1 MILLSHLSH
10 ARLATTSR
18 SVIKVI
24 LVNQQTLKS
33 KDSICTIKEAQSG
46 LIYVVAYVKPHP
58 PLDNGKMVEG
68 RVRLHV
74 GYINGCLSNT
84 LLLFSVEFFYYF
96 EAQCKLQGKMLISI
110 FTLTLLSWFRIHG
123 INLQIYD
130 LFVLCH
136 TCII

>member
-18 SVIKVI
+18 SVIKVM

-58 PLDNGKMVEG
+58 LLDNGKMVEG
-68 RVRLHV
+68 EGAVTRGL
-74 GYINGCLSNT
+74 YQWLP
-84 LLLFSVEFFYYF
+84 
-96 EAQCKLQGKMLISI
+96 QQ
-110 FTLTLLSWFRIHG
+110 
-123 INLQIYD
+123 
-130 LFVLCH
+130 H
-136 TCII
+136 TIVVFC